1 MCTRLGASYLSTYSV
16 VTMGSLQNYAPGLKS
31 KTIFMTF
38 LILIPPLALG
48 ALSALYL
55 FFPQYLTLLYNT
67 LPAPLIAPT
76 LFAISL
82 VSLLPVLRMLRNYRK
97 GLLSY
102 RHLESSHIPSLVTD
116 KKGTILFS
124 NPEFQ
129 KLFPDARA
137 HIEDLIPYLYTPNIR
152 EPFQNF
158 LKDIQNNFQQEKDI
172 DKSSFTFS
180 LESGEPHAYHF
191 SCSPHKKH
199 LFWTLTGEDAKSR
212 TSFFQETPFQRAL
225 NATYLFNST
234 PSGNVVLDH
243 KGNIQGV
250 NNTFKKNFLKDN
262 KANVG
267 SPFLNL
273 LAPSCAKDLS
283 NDIVSVLKTKKSGG
297 ALELEFSW
305 GDNVIAYVTPLD
317 FKDLTEDYKGYYLQI
332 FDNSEQRNIQL
343 RLTHSQKLQALGQ
356 LAGGIAHDFNN
367 LLTAMIGFCD
377 LLLMRLS
384 PGDQSFTD
392 IMQIKQNANRATNL
406 VRQLLAFSRQ
416 QTLQPTVLDVSE
428 VLSDLSILLQ
438 RLIGS
443 RIELK
448 IIHDRAVDFI
458 KVDCSQFEQ
467 VIVNLVVNAKDAII
481 GEGTVRI
488 ITKLQKFETSTT
500 VDHETLP
507 AGNYIQIEVI
517 DDGQGISR
525 KNLERVFDPFFSTK
539 DVGEGTGLGLST
551 VYGTVKQTGGHIS
564 VDSTVG
570 VGTKFTI
577 LLPQYTGVK
586 QKNVGEK
593 TTSHNID
600 HPPSPFK
607 DLTGQGHILI
617 AEDED
622 AVRLFAARALTDKG
636 YKVDQ
641 AQNGIEA
648 LNILKKMHNA
658 GEQAPDLLITDVVM
672 PKADGPTLVKEAQKF
687 YPEMRVMYI
696 SGYAEDAFRDMV
708 RLEEKIRFL
717 SKPFSLKVLAARV
730 KETLEAPLEKI
741 APPAPRKEDNTVDLV
756 KYKYDDSNL
765 DKVSLQESEPKNS
778 YSAKKNSIDNES
790 EKKRSIT

>member
-1 MCTRLGASYLSTYSV
+1 
-16 VTMGSLQNYAPGLKS
+16 MGSLQNYAPGLKS

-48 ALSALYL
+48 ALSTLYL
-55 FFPQYLTLLYNT
+55 FFPKDLTLLYQT
-67 LPAPLIAPT
+67 LPAPLIAPV
-76 LFAISL
+76 LFVISL
-82 VSLLPVLRMLRNYRK
+82 VSFIPIFRILRTYRE

-102 RHLESSHIPSLVTD
+102 RHLQSGTIPALVTD
-116 KKGTILFS
+116 KKGAILFA

-137 HIEDLIPYLYTPNIR
+137 HIEDLIPYLYTSDIR
-152 EPFQNF
+152 EPFQTF
-158 LKDIQNNFQQEKDI
+158 LKDIQSNFQQEFDTE
-172 DKSSFTFS
+172 KSSFTFS
-180 LESGEPHAYHF
+180 LESGEPQCYRF
-191 SCSPHKKH
+191 SCAPYKKN
-199 LFWTLTGEDAKSR
+199 LFWTLINEDKNNR

-243 KGNIQGV
+243 EGKIQGI
-250 NNTFKKNFLKDN
+250 NETFKKNFLKDH
-262 KANVG
+262 KATVG
-267 SPFLNL
+267 SSFLTL
-273 LAPSCAKDLS
+273 LTPSCVKDLS
-283 NDIVSVLKTKKSGG
+283 NDIISVLKTKKSGG

-305 GDNVIAYVTPLD
+305 GDNVIAYVTPLN
-317 FKDLTEDYKGYYLQI
+317 FKDMTKEYEGYYLQI

-488 ITKLQKFETSTT
+488 ITKLQKFDTPTT

-577 LLPQYTGVK
+577 LLPQYRGIK
-586 QKNVGEK
+586 QKNSGEK
-593 TTSHNID
+593 ESQQNID
-600 HPPSPFK
+600 HLPSPFK

-622 AVRLFAARALTDKG
+622 AVRLFAARALSDKG

-641 AQNGIEA
+641 AQNGVEA
-648 LNILKKMHNA
+648 LKILKAMHKA
-658 GEQAPDLLITDVVM
+658 GEKAPDLLITDVVM

-687 YPEMRVMYI
+687 YPEMKVMYI

-717 SKPFSLKVLAARV
+717 AKPFSLKVLAARV
-730 KETLEAPLEKI
+730 KETLESPLEKPI
-741 APPAPRKEDNTVDLV
+741 DPSSPEEDNTVDLV
-756 KYKYDDSNL
+756 KYRYDDSNL
-765 DKVSLQESEPKNS
+765 NTSNVQESESKSVYNIKES
-778 YSAKKNSIDNES
+778 SIDDKS
-790 EKKRSIT
+790 ETKRSAP

>member
-31 KTIFMTF
+31 KTLFMSF
-38 LILIPPLALG
+38 LILMPPLAL
-48 ALSALYL
+48 ATFSALYL
-55 FFPQYLTLLYNT
+55 FFPQYLDLLYEA
-67 LPAPLIAPT
+67 LPASLVAPT
-76 LFAISL
+76 LFIISL
-82 VSLLPVLRMLRNYRK
+82 VSLVPVLRMLRNYRK

-102 RHLESSHIPSLVTD
+102 RHLESSTVPSLVTD
-116 KKGTILFS
+116 KKGTILFA

-129 KLFPDARA
+129 NIFPDARA

-158 LKDIQNNFQQEKDI
+158 LKNIQSNIEPELERER
-172 DKSSFTFS
+172 SSFTFS
-180 LESGEPHAYHF
+180 LESGEPHSYHF

-199 LFWTLTGEDAKSR
+199 LFWTLTGESSSNR
-212 TSFFQETPFQRAL
+212 ISFFQGTPFQRAL
-225 NATYLFNST
+225 NLTYLFNNT

-243 KGNIQGV
+243 EGKIQGV
-250 NNTFKKNFLKDN
+250 NETFKKNFSKDN
-262 KANVG
+262 KVNVG
-267 SPFLNL
+267 SSFLTL
-273 LAPSCAKDLS
+273 LAPSCVKELS
-283 NDIVSVLKTKKSGG
+283 NDIISVLKTKKSGG
-297 ALELEFSW
+297 AIELEFSW

-317 FKDLTEDYKGYYLQI
+317 FSDIAESYKGYYLQI

-343 RLTHSQKLQALGQ
+343 RMTHSQKLQALGQ

-448 IIHDRAVDFI
+448 IVHDRAVDFI

-488 ITKLQKFETSTT
+488 LTKLQKFETPPTI
-500 VDHETLP
+500 DHETLP

-577 LLPQYTGVK
+577 LLPQHAGVK
-586 QKNVGEK
+586 KKISREK
-593 TTSHNID
+593 AAPQNSD

-622 AVRLFAARALTDKG
+622 AVRLFAARALADKG

-641 AQNGIEA
+641 AQNGVEA
-648 LNILKKMHNA
+648 LNILKSMHKA
-658 GEQAPDLLITDVVM
+658 GEKAPDLLITDVVM

-687 YPEMRVMYI
+687 YPDMRVMYI

-717 SKPFSLKVLAARV
+717 AKPFSLKVLAARV
-730 KETLEAPLEKI
+730 KDTLEAPLEK
-741 APPAPRKEDNTVDLV
+741 PAAISSDKEDNTIDLV
-756 KYKYDDSNL
+756 KYKYDDENFESTGFQETDSN
-765 DKVSLQESEPKNS
+765 DPYKVKERSTNIESETKIYVP
-778 YSAKKNSIDNES
+778 
-790 EKKRSIT
+790 